1 MIIFNPTK
9 FSGIIFNFMGTI
21 LSRIQEIAS
30 AEGIT
35 IGALERQIGASK
47 GVLSRAINNGTD
59 IQSKWVQTIVENY
72 PHYSP
77 RWLMTGRGEMLSDE
91 SVAPVKQQP
100 VISDERLV
108 TQGVTPELI
117 TELLNRITEQ
127 AAEIGRLQEQ
137 IRQMRHRLE
146 KDASDAPISGT
157 ANVG

>member
-1 MIIFNPTK
+1 
-9 FSGIIFNFMGTI
+9 MGTI

-30 AEGIT
+30 HEGIT

-59 IQSKWVQTIVENY
+59 IQSKWVQIIVENY

-77 RWLMTGRGEMLSDE
+77 RWLMTGRGEMLADE
-91 SVAPVKQQP
+91 PIVPSKQQP

-108 TQGVTPELI
+108 AQGVTPELI
-117 TELLNRITEQ
+117 MELLNRITEQ

-137 IRQMRHRLE
+137 IRQSTIE
-146 KDASDAPISGT
+146 KEKHVSDAPISGT
-157 ANVG
+157 ANAG